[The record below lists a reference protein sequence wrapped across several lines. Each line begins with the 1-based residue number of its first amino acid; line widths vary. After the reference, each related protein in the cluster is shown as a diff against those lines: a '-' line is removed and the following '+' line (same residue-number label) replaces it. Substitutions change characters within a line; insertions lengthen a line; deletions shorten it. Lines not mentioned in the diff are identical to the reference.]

1 MKDGGEEREGDG
13 GDGEGRLEDDDD
25 LLAQSMEADEVGK
38 MLRSTLSDLEMA
50 LEVHTHTHTH
60 THTVFLSRW
69 NLKPPTGHAHT
80 FHFPSNIP

>member
-50 LEVHTHTHTH
+50 LEVHSTHTHTH
-60 THTVFLSRW
+60 THCLS
-69 NLKPPTGHAHT
+69 LKMELETSHRT
-80 FHFPSNIP
+80 CTHFPFP